1 MAHRQPRTQRE
12 IKEQNKSAFLW
23 SAWEKLLGTLKKK
36 TIINMYT
43 ITTWRSQNVATYRL
57 CSKTLWSAFVD
68 GILRCIIDAFATWGF
83 QNMRWLGTSF
93 WPKSVSFV
101 KKEVNL
107 TLYSDEPSGQKK
119 ERRKGVKTWISFVI
133 FLEEMLIKFFSVVG
147 SSVWSI
153 LKMEQHLYT
162 VCQWL

>member
-1 MAHRQPRTQRE
+1 
-12 IKEQNKSAFLW
+12 
-23 SAWEKLLGTLKKK
+23 
-36 TIINMYT
+36 
-43 ITTWRSQNVATYRL
+43 
-57 CSKTLWSAFVD
+57 
-68 GILRCIIDAFATWGF
+68 
-83 QNMRWLGTSF
+83 MRRLGTSF

-107 TLYSDEPSGQKK
+107 TLYSDEPSVQKK

-162 VCQWL
+162 VCQ